1 MAITYT
7 ENINEGSVEVY
18 PSAELADGTTVTNY
32 IVRVMMDLVG
42 TDDESGTIASHP
54 AAVELTAPAD
64 KQSADYVPFED
75 LTEMPQFVIDACA
88 AKGQDEDLRG
98 VVALQI
104 EAIKAQPVNIQS
116 PWMTQPDPPVE
127 SE

>member
-18 PSAELADGTTVTNY
+18 PSAELSDGTTVTNY
-32 IVRVMMDLVG
+32 IVSVMMDLVG

-54 AAVELTAPAD
+54 VAVEMTAPAD
-64 KQSADYVPFED
+64 KSSEDYVPFED

-88 AKGQDEDLRG
+88 VKGQDEDLRG
-98 VVALQI
+98 VIALQI
-104 EAIKAQPVNIQS
+104 GAIKDQPVNIQS

>member
-18 PSAELADGTTVTNY
+18 PSAELSDGTTVTNY
-32 IVRVMMDLVG
+32 IVSVMMDLVG

-54 AAVELTAPAD
+54 VAVEMTAPAD
-64 KQSADYVPFED
+64 KSSEDYVPFED

-98 VVALQI
+98 VIALQI
-104 EAIKAQPVNIQS
+104 DAIKDQPVNIQS
-116 PWMTQPDPPVE
+116 PWMTQPEPPADE
-127 SE
+127 